1 MPIVQVNGVN
11 DKISIVGNTLVVQPF
26 EIAGV
31 AIPGLE
37 QDLTAFQGHEPRTV
51 RLYVGLD
58 GEYHYKDVDN
68 MYWQIAEGVLPALR
82 YEQAD
87 TGQVDENGQPV
98 SQMVLVVPNLE
109 NEMEVK
115 VWALPTPGEGA

>member
-37 QDLTAFQGHEPRTV
+37 QDLAAFQAHEPRTM

-82 YEQAD
+82 YEQVD

-98 SQMVLVVPNLE
+98 TQMVLVVPDLE
-109 NEMEVK
+109 NEMEIK
-115 VWALPTPGEGA
+115 VWALPTPEEGA